1 MPTSPRPLASCSWNF
16 LATAALALSS
26 LTVACSE
33 DPVVGTPDAS
43 VSDARPL
50 DAAGP
55 RPDAAGP
62 DAGDADATAPAD
74 GGDGGD
80 GGLAPGS
87 GIIVRATESSSAGW
101 ALGTLRRLSAGELA
115 SATLSRDDVVWTDGV
130 PGALPDVGALL
141 VSAATIPDALYAEG
155 ARRRVPVVQWPAE
168 DARLSAWLG
177 REVVVR
183 TYGVFWAQGSSPH
196 AQQAEVHIADIT
208 GHLMAED
215 RALIVAARATPAVA
229 SPRAVIIP
237 RPVELCA
244 VGQEAVSAF
253 ALHYTQPRLRVTPR
267 RMFYRPDVHE
277 PVIEHLSVRYRDGA
291 RTTTQAGA
299 FTELPSARYTEDGDQ
314 RTYTWTASA
323 TPHQWQLDLAGFQL
337 SGALEPGQ
345 LPLVL
350 LDEVSLGLSITHPRN
365 LDDPSRESPSERQ
378 SLELRPCDTVGH
390 GSTALREI
398 TLPGRGVARYTLDM
412 GGMVA
417 SEYFT
422 TPITRVRR
430 LELTGVLPSALVVQ
444 GPAAL
449 TGSVEHH
456 NFREHLV
463 IEPGLDPSLPESAR
477 QALDAADITLIY
489 LPVDLALSQPNTV
502 ERVQLRGR
510 DGRWRDL

>member
-1 MPTSPRPLASCSWNF
+1 MPTSPRLLASFSWNF

-26 LTVACSE
+26 LTLACGE

-43 VSDARPL
+43 VGDARPV

-55 RPDAAGP
+55 RPDATTS
-62 DAGDADATAPAD
+62 DAGGADATAPAD
-74 GGDGGD
+74 GGDGGVAPSS
-80 GGLAPGS
+80 GL
-87 GIIVRATESSSAGW
+87 IVQATQSSSAGW
-101 ALGTLRRLSAGELA
+101 ALGRLRRLSLAELA
-115 SATLSRDDVVWTDGV
+115 SAPVSRDDVVWTDGV
-130 PGALPDVGALL
+130 PGTLPDVGALL
-141 VSAATIPDALYAEG
+141 VSAANIPDALYAEG
-155 ARRRVPVVQWPAE
+155 ARRRVPVVQWPAA
-168 DARLSAWLG
+168 DPRLVAWLG

-183 TYGVFWAQGSSPH
+183 AYGVFWAAGVSPH
-196 AQQAEVHIADIT
+196 AQQAEVHVADIT
-208 GHLMAED
+208 GHLTGEE
-215 RALIVAARATPAVA
+215 RAVIVAAREAPATS

-244 VGQEAVSAF
+244 VGGETVSAF
-253 ALHYTQPRLRVTPR
+253 ALHATQPRLRVTPR
-267 RMFYRPDVHE
+267 RMAYRADTRE
-277 PVIEHLSVRYRDGA
+277 PVLDQLVLRYRDGA
-291 RTTTQAGA
+291 RTTTQAGGLA
-299 FTELPSARYTEDGDQ
+299 QLPGATYTEDGDQ

-323 TPHQWQLDLAGFQL
+323 SPHRWHLDLAAYQL
-337 SGALEPGQ
+337 SASLEPGQ

-350 LDEVSLGLSITHPRN
+350 LDDVAVGLSITHPQN
-365 LDDPSRESPSERQ
+365 LDDPSRDSPQERQ
-378 SLELRPCDTVGH
+378 SLELRPCDTVGM
-390 GSTALREI
+390 GSTPEREI

-412 GGMVA
+412 GGMIA
-417 SEYFT
+417 REYFT

-463 IEPGLDPSLPESAR
+463 IEPRLDPSLPEATR

-502 ERVQLRGR
+502 ERVRLRGR